1 MRIAYLGP
9 AGTFSED
16 ALRQSGFAPESFEPV
31 PCDTIPEVIEAIGSG
46 IADRA
51 FVPIEN
57 SIEGSVR
64 GTLDGLVDQAEAVG
78 IIGEFD
84 HQIRSALISRNPL
97 PLSGIVAV
105 ISHPQPLA
113 QCARFLRE
121 ELPAAELRVAASTSA
136 AALEVSRS
144 DEPLAALAPA
154 AAATIYGCEVLRE
167 GIEDEPGNVTRFV
180 WLAPRGTAAGPAAG
194 EAADPGAATT
204 PGEATT
210 PPSWKT
216 TLVFSELGADHPGAL
231 VNALLE
237 FSRRDINLARIESRP
252 LRRELG
258 RYLFFLDVE
267 GREDDPVLDEA
278 IRGLRGKAESVII
291 LGSYPGSPTDPQN

>member
-16 ALRQSGFAPESFEPV
+16 ALRQSGFAPEGFTPV
-31 PCDTIPEVIEAIGSG
+31 PCDTIPAVIEAIGRG
-46 IADRA
+46 LADRA
-51 FVPIEN
+51 LAPIEN

-64 GTLDGLVDQAEAVG
+64 GTLDGLVDQAEL
-78 IIGEFD
+78 ITIRGEYD
-84 HQIRSALISRNPL
+84 HQIRSALISRSAMPL
-97 PLSGIVAV
+97 AKIEAV

-121 ELPAAELRVAASTSA
+121 ELPGAELKVAPSTSA
-136 AALEVSRS
+136 AAREVSES

-154 AAATIYGCEVLRE
+154 AAAAIYDCEILRE

-180 WLAPRGTAAGPAAG
+180 WLAPVGAG
-194 EAADPGAATT
+194 EDAAAT
-204 PGEATT
+204 PG
-210 PPSWKT
+210 SGRWKT

-231 VNALLE
+231 VETLLE
-237 FSRRDINLARIESRP
+237 FSQREINLVRIESRP

-258 RYLFFLDVE
+258 RYRFFVDIE
-267 GREDDPVLDEA
+267 GRDSDPIVEEA
-278 IRGLRGKAESVII
+278 LAGLRAKAATVRI
-291 LGSYPGSPTDPQN
+291 LGSYPRSNTDTAS